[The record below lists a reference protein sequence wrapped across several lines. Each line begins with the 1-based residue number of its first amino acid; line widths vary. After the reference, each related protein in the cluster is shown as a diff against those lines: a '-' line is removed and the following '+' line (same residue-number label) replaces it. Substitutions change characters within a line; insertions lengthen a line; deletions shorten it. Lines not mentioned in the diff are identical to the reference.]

1 VARQQNLAVSRT
13 IVLKKPSVA
22 VVGGGWAGCAAALT
36 LAEAGVRV
44 ALFEASRTLGGR
56 ARAVE
61 LEGQPLDNGQ
71 HILLGAYE
79 QALQLIDRLHPAA
92 ERGLWRLPLTLE
104 QPPDFSLACPR
115 LPAPLHL
122 LAGLLSARGL
132 SWGEKLAAARWAHT
146 LIRGTDKLT
155 DGSVTQ
161 LTRSQPDRLRTLLWH
176 PLCVSALNTPPDIA
190 CARTFREVIR
200 AAFGGRTHHSDL
212 MLPRRDLTALFPAP
226 AAARM
231 IELGGT
237 VRLACRVTVLD
248 AAAEAVTLGT
258 RDDTSVYSHAILAV
272 APQHLP
278 ALAAQVPALGAPGR
292 AVAGYDYQPIA
303 TAYVQ
308 YDPAFRLTKP
318 LFALADGPAQFVF
331 DRGQSHGQAGLLAFV
346 ASAAANLSAD
356 WSDQAEAQ
364 LQRIVN
370 PGPARWRKRIVEK
383 QATYSC
389 VPDMARP
396 TVHTAHPRI
405 FLAGDYTAGPYPAT
419 LESAVQSGVQ
429 SARTLLERL

>member
-1 VARQQNLAVSRT
+1 MT
-13 IVLKKPSVA
+13 PHVA

-36 LAEAGVRV
+36 LAEAGIRV
-44 ALFEASRTLGGR
+44 TLFEASRTLGGR

-61 LEGQPLDNGQ
+61 LDGQPLDNGQ

-79 QALQLIDRLHPAA
+79 QTLQLIDRLHPTATPD
-92 ERGLWRLPLTLE
+92 GLWRQPLTLE

-122 LAGLLSARGL
+122 LAGLLGARGL
-132 SWGEKLAAARWAHT
+132 GWGEKLAAARWAHA
-146 LIRGTDKLT
+146 LIHDTRA
-155 DGSVTQ
+155 SVDSSVSQ
-161 LTRSQPDRLRTLLWH
+161 LTCKQPERLRTLLWH
-176 PLCVSALNTPPDIA
+176 PLCVSALNTPPEQA
-190 CARTFREVIR
+190 SAQVFSEVIR
-200 AAFGGRTHHSDL
+200 AAFGGRSHHSDL
-212 MLPRRDLTALFPAP
+212 LLPRRDLTTLFPAP
-226 AAARM
+226 AAARLR
-231 IELGGT
+231 ELGGM
-237 VRLACRVTVLD
+237 VRLACRVTTLG
-248 AAAEAVTLGT
+248 AAADAITLGT
-258 RDDTSVYSHAILAV
+258 RDETVACSHAILAV

-278 ALAAQVPALGAPGR
+278 ALATQVPVLAPLAH

-308 YDPAFRLTKP
+308 YDPAFRLVRP

-331 DRGQSHGQAGLLAFV
+331 DRGQSHGQPGLLAFV

-356 WSDQAEAQ
+356 WPEQAEAQ
-364 LQRIVN
+364 LQQIAQ

-389 VPDMARP
+389 VPGMTRP
-396 TVHTAHPRI
+396 AIRTAHPRI

-419 LESAVQSGVQ
+419 LESATRSGVQ
-429 SARTLLERL
+429 SAGALLEQL